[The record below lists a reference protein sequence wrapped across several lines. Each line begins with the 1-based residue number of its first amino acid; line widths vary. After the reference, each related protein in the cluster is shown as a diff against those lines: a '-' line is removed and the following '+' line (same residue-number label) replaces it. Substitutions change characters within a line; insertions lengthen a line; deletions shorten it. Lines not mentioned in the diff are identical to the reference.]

1 MHGNDMKGCMVCLSK
16 VEGRLEIKGVERRRG
31 LVCGWVRG
39 GMEGEVGRVFGGVRL
54 GSDGDLWVFG
64 GSVWG
69 VRGRNGQ
76 LVGSIKY

>member
-1 MHGNDMKGCMVCLSK
+1 MG
-16 VEGRLEIKGVERRRG
+16 EGG
-31 LVCGWVRG
+31 
-39 GMEGEVGRVFGGVRL
+39 EGGRVFESVRL